1 MCDGLAQVFDFWF
14 GERRGNRGHGK
25 LHQQGW
31 FNFNPR
37 FNQGTQDRFFSM
49 VRDACAA
56 FELDARVPNHC
67 RQGLGK
73 QSDVQ
78 VTLIERFMRFPHPNN
93 IRGRT
98 STKVETH
105 VFATST
111 QDLPTG

>member
-14 GERRGNRGHGK
+14 GERRGNRGQVK
-25 LHQQGW
+25 SHQQGW
-31 FNFNPR
+31 FNFNPS
-37 FNQGTQDRFFSM
+37 FDQEIWDRFSSM
-49 VRDACAA
+49 VRDAGAA
-56 FELDARVPNHC
+56 FELDALMLNHC

-78 VTLIERFMRFPHPNN
+78 FALIERFMRFPHPNN

-98 STKVETH
+98 STKAEIH
-105 VFATST
+105 MFATST